1 MMSLTGNNL
10 DVTGTVR
17 GTQFISDVAQGTPPF
32 VVTSTSKVN
41 NLNADLLDGM
51 TTSSSNQSS
60 STIVNRDSSGNFRGN
75 EIKANHF
82 VRGSQIGNSSL
93 SISETDGNNDAQ
105 LALSHPGG
113 QTFGIL
119 TWDAETYLSSGIYY
133 SNGAWVHQNSNN
145 NNQLF
150 SMEPGDGARWH
161 ASNNG
166 SGSWNVASNI
176 MLWSDAGVWQRPLSR
191 TLTMNTSGNGISGST
206 SFNNSGNVTFTVTSN
221 ATSSNAVNSIVFRN
235 GSGDFNARYITAER
249 FRNSVDTNTR
259 LQNNALVIR
268 GGSPTVYLRD
278 TNHNSSFLHCNSNI
292 FYVLRGGNDSESWTQ
307 VNSVWPL
314 QINLTNNN
322 ATFGGTVTASSDVRF
337 KKNIVTIEGALDR
350 VLRMRGV
357 FFERLET
364 PGTECGVIAQ
374 EVQEV
379 LPEVVTETDG
389 GHLSVAYGNIS
400 GLLIQAIKEQQEQIE
415 ELREEIRKLKGE

>member
-1 MMSLTGNNL
+1 MFQLQPG
-10 DVTGTVR
+10 
-17 GTQFISDVAQGTPPF
+17 
-32 VVTSTSKVN
+32 
-41 NLNADLLDGM
+41 
-51 TTSSSNQSS
+51 
-60 STIVNRDSSGNFRGN
+60 SGAKWF
-75 EIKANHF
+75 
-82 VRGSQIGNSSL
+82 
-93 SISETDGNNDAQ
+93 
-105 LALSHPGG
+105 
-113 QTFGIL
+113 
-119 TWDAETYLSSGIYY
+119 
-133 SNGAWVHQNSNN
+133 
-145 NNQLF
+145 
-150 SMEPGDGARWH
+150 

-166 SGSWNVASNI
+166 SGSWNVASGI
-176 MLWSDAGVWQRPLSR
+176 ALWNDSGVWQRPLSS

-221 ATSSNAVNSIVFRN
+221 ATSSNAVNSIVYRN
-235 GSGDFNARYITAER
+235 GSGDFNARYINATR
-249 FRNSVDTNTR
+249 FRSSADTNTR
-259 LQNNALVIR
+259 LENNKLILR
-268 GGSPTVYLRD
+268 GSSPTVYLRD
-278 TNHNSSFLHCNSNI
+278 TNHNVSMLHCNSNI
-292 FYVLRGGNDSESWTQ
+292 FYVLRGSNDSESWTQ

>member
-1 MMSLTGNNL
+1 
-10 DVTGTVR
+10 
-17 GTQFISDVAQGTPPF
+17 
-32 VVTSTSKVN
+32 
-41 NLNADLLDGM
+41 
-51 TTSSSNQSS
+51 
-60 STIVNRDSSGNFRGN
+60 
-75 EIKANHF
+75 
-82 VRGSQIGNSSL
+82 
-93 SISETDGNNDAQ
+93 
-105 LALSHPGG
+105 
-113 QTFGIL
+113 
-119 TWDAETYLSSGIYY
+119 
-133 SNGAWVHQNSNN
+133 
-145 NNQLF
+145 
-150 SMEPGDGARWH
+150 MEPGDGARWH

-191 TLTMNTSGNGISGST
+191 TLTMNTSGTGISGST

-221 ATSSNAVNSIVFRN
+221 ATSSNNANTIVSRN

-249 FRNSVDTNTR
+249 FRVTADTNTR

-292 FYVLRGGNDSESWTQ
+292 FYILRGNNDSESWTQ
-307 VNSVWPL
+307 VNSVWPM

-337 KKNIVTIEGALDR
+337 KKNITTIEGALDR

-379 LPEVVTETDG
+379 LPEVVTSSED

>member
-1 MMSLTGNNL
+1 MAPGN
-10 DVTGTVR
+10 
-17 GTQFISDVAQGTPPF
+17 
-32 VVTSTSKVN
+32 
-41 NLNADLLDGM
+41 GM
-51 TTSSSNQSS
+51 
-60 STIVNRDSSGNFRGN
+60 
-75 EIKANHF
+75 
-82 VRGSQIGNSSL
+82 
-93 SISETDGNNDAQ
+93 
-105 LALSHPGG
+105 
-113 QTFGIL
+113 
-119 TWDAETYLSSGIYY
+119 
-133 SNGAWVHQNSNN
+133 
-145 NNQLF
+145 
-150 SMEPGDGARWH
+150 RWY

-166 SGSWNVASNI
+166 SGSWNVASSI
-176 MLWSDAGVWQRPLSR
+176 QLWSDSGVWQRPLSR
-191 TLTMNTSGNGISGST
+191 TLTMNTSGVGISGSA

-221 ATSSNAVNSIVFRN
+221 ATSGNTASTIVSRNS
-235 GSGDFNARYITAER
+235 SGDSNHRYLNADR
-249 FRNSVDTNTR
+249 FRTTADSNTR

-292 FYVLRGGNDSESWTQ
+292 FYVLRGNNDSESWTQ

-379 LPEVVTETDG
+379 LPEVVTETDN